1 MSNTEVTVNEPEPT
15 GWFTEQRRA
24 LIYRALLAAI
34 TLASIYGLIGDKEVV
49 GWTGLVTAVV
59 GNGLATLNTD
69 RSKSMLV
76 ADQSAYITLRIEQ
89 LDERIDELLAQRGYT
104 PRPEGVE
111 ELAPPPPTP

>member
-69 RSKSMLV
+69 RSKTSTLV
-76 ADQSAYITLRIEQ
+76 ADQNTYITGRLEQ
-89 LDERIDELLAQRGYT
+89 LDQRIDELLAQRGYT
-104 PRPEGVE
+104 PRPDVE
-111 ELAPPPPTP
+111 PAPPAGA